1 MSIWGEWVV
10 LMEVVLVR
18 ELSWELALERWDMAL
33 IEECSNMLVVFFA
46 WWDVEAH
53 TIPWFQKVRLAVYG
67 NPRFEKDRTW

>member
-1 MSIWGEWVV
+1 
-10 LMEVVLVR
+10 
-18 ELSWELALERWDMAL
+18 MAL

-46 WWDVEAH
+46 WWDVEVH